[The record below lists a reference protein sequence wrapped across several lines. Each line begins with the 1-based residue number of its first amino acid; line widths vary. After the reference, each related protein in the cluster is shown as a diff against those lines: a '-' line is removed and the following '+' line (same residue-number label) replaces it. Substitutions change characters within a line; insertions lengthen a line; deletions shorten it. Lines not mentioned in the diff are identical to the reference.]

1 MIWRQGALLIGQ
13 LLHVQGHGTRLVA
26 KLVVLWD
33 IHVAFCVAR
42 VVGHPHCDRGACDG
56 HLGATV
62 GEGVQ
67 RKRERHT

>member
-13 LLHVQGHGTRLVA
+13 LLHVQGHGNRLEA
-26 KLVVLWD
+26 KLVDLWD